1 MISGKN
7 NGEMNSVY
15 IHYFP
20 HLEEADG
27 GGKMADGRKKRQTE
41 MASFTA

>member
-27 GGKMADGRKKRQTE
+27 RKRKTDGY
-41 MASFTA
+41 AS

>member
-27 GGKMADGRKKRQTE
+27 RKKRKTDG
-41 MASFTA
+41 